1 NGSWQIL
8 NYLNNKWQTG
18 ITGKNSLK
26 EHWYQQQAFISSGKT
41 FTDKEAL
48 ILNNGRTLITLQL
61 INGEWQEKMINIPG
75 SAQTVFH
82 TNDMYYTGSI
92 AGSQQTIVLNKDWRF
107 DLKLIS
113 TENNDPTIRYMIDF
127 KGYEADHNPKYYEFT
142 KLVSGNFYSE
152 KNLSLLVFSFNC
164 ADSKFDGVMCSSIE
178 NNKQF
183 PNKIELY
190 TFEK

>member
-1 NGSWQIL
+1 
-8 NYLNNKWQTG
+8 
-18 ITGKNSLK
+18 
-26 EHWYQQQAFISSGKT
+26 
-41 FTDKEAL
+41 
-48 ILNNGRTLITLQL
+48 GRTLITLQL

-75 SAQTVFH
+75 SSQTVFH
-82 TNDMYYTGSI
+82 TNDMYHTGSI

-127 KGYEADHNPKYYEFT
+127 KGYEADRNPKYYEFT

-152 KNLSLLVFSFNC
+152 KELSLLAFSFNC
-164 ADSKFDGVMCSSIE
+164 VDSNFDGIKCTSIE
-178 NNKQF
+178 NNKQL

-190 TFEK
+190 TFEKQ